1 MFAYKKAF
9 IRENNPVLYVNQAPD
24 SSLEVPEFS
33 RSLMKRWQG
42 VFRVTKSPAAEYA
55 AF

>member
-9 IRENNPVLYVNQAPD
+9 IRENNPVSYADQAPD
-24 SSLEVPEFS
+24 SSLEEPEFF

-42 VFRVTKSPAAEYA
+42 VSRVTKSPAAEYA
-55 AF
+55 TF